1 MNTFTFTLFGETL
14 RLSSEPIALFF
25 AVFSTVVGFL
35 IFLYSLPYTKGKARR
50 AEFYSYL
57 CLFWL
62 GMLGLVF
69 SGHLILLYLFWEVT
83 ALSSW
88 RLIGFYRKPADI
100 KAANNALLVTFGGS
114 SLMLLAFIL
123 IYLQTNT
130 FDLASLAGFRLNN
143 LTYLL
148 ILAGILSKSA
158 IFPFNEWLPAAGIA
172 AAPVTAFLHAAVLV
186 KIGLYAFIRLFY
198 TVFIPPAGVVY
209 LPYLFIASCLIT
221 GFAALREDDFKRLLA
236 YSTISQISLIYFS
249 LSLFTSIGL
258 TGAFVFILA
267 HAFGK
272 SGLFL
277 TAGIIE
283 HETGERNITKMG
295 GYFKSQP
302 LLSALFLV
310 SALSVI
316 GIPPFLGFWGKFML
330 MAAPFAINNLGLGLL
345 GILAGGLTLIYLL
358 RAFHYVFLGKENLP
372 FLHPVPKLFYGSI
385 SVLAFFSLL
394 LGLWP
399 NLILFIFK

>member
-1 MNTFTFTLFGETL
+1 MHTLTFTLFGETL
-14 RLSSEPIALFF
+14 KFSSDPIALFF
-25 AVFSTVVGFL
+25 ALFSTMVGFL
-35 IFLYSLPYTKGKARR
+35 IFLYSLPYTKGKAHR

-57 CLFWL
+57 CLFWV

-69 SGHLILLYLFWEVT
+69 SGHLILFYLFWEVT

-88 RLIGFYRKPADI
+88 RLIGFYRKPEDI

-123 IYLQTNT
+123 IYLQTGT
-130 FDLASLAGFRLNN
+130 FDLGSLSGFRLNN
-143 LTYLL
+143 SIYLL

-198 TVFIPPAGVVY
+198 TAFVPPPAAAY
-209 LPYLFIASCLIT
+209 LPFLFIVSCLVT

-236 YSTISQISLIYFS
+236 YSTISQLSLIYFS
-249 LSLFTSIGL
+249 LSLFTAVGL
-258 TGAFVFILA
+258 TGAVAFILA

-277 TAGIIE
+277 TAGVIE
-283 HETGERNITKMG
+283 HETGERNIRKMG

-302 LLSALFLV
+302 LLSVLFLL
-310 SALSVI
+310 SAFSVI
-316 GIPPFLGFWGKFML
+316 GIPPFLGFWGKVML
-330 MAAPFAINNLGLGLL
+330 IASPFAAGNLVLGFL

-358 RAFHYVFLGKENLP
+358 RAFHHVFLGKENLP
-372 FLHPVPKLFYGSI
+372 FLRPVPKLFYVSI
-385 SVLAFFSLL
+385 SALAFFSLL
-394 LGLWP
+394 FGLWP
-399 NLILFIFK
+399 NLILYLFR